1 MASLIQSDKSVTGD
15 LSKAKVVS
23 RKKQF
28 KDLDLN
34 FIPHPIR
41 KDIVPLKDDV
51 AIKNAVKNLLVS
63 NFYERPFSQDKGA
76 NLRGLLFEPADAI
89 TEISIKENIKRVIK
103 KYEPRVAIRQLII
116 NDLPDQNAYKILVNF
131 KIKEFDTNQSVEIIL
146 RRLK

>member
-1 MASLIQSDKSVTGD
+1 MARADTYTQSDLTKD
-15 LSKAKVVS
+15 LYSDFMNDLTPHPNTNSIVLLKNVNAVS
-23 RKKQF
+23 RS
-28 KDLDLN
+28 
-34 FIPHPIR
+34 
-41 KDIVPLKDDV
+41 
-51 AIKNAVKNLLVS
+51 IKNLILTNK
-63 NFYERPFSQDKGA
+63 YERPYNPKIGSNIRAF
-76 NLRGLLFEPADAI
+76 LFEPADAI